1 MLCLWLTFEVQQ
13 AIGEA
18 EECLAGCQV
27 TKADFIVTVS
37 VLSST
42 NCMAA
47 FGLSEK

>member
-1 MLCLWLTFEVQQ
+1 MLCLWLTFYVLQP
-13 AIGEA
+13 IGEA

-27 TKADFIVTVS
+27 TKADVIVKVS

-42 NCMAA
+42 NCMDA